1 MKKVPLFFSLAVA
14 LTASFFLSKVSE
26 KNTLLLIAALG
37 YHFVVAGYI
46 SLVAFHSDHQAH
58 IIKPAKFNDYMLGV
72 FLLLVLCISFGGY
85 LGNSKDYITF
95 FASIYG
101 LLAGTLVGGI
111 IAYKLAG
118 KKITNWI
125 LFKFKSKF
133 LF

>member
-1 MKKVPLFFSLAVA
+1 MFFLLAVV

-46 SLVAFHSDHQAH
+46 SLVAFHSDHQRH
-58 IIKPAKFNDYMLGV
+58 IIKPAKFNDCVLGV
-72 FLLLVLCISFGGY
+72 FLLLIVCISFGAY

-111 IAYKLAG
+111 VAYKLAD
-118 KKITNWI
+118 KKIENWFI
-125 LFKFKSKF
+125 IKFKTRF
-133 LF
+133 QF